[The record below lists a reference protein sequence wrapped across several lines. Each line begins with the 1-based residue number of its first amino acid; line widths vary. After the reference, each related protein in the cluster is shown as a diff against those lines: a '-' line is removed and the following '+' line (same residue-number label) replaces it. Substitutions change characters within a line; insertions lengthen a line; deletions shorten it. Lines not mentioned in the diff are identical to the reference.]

1 MKTPRAGIRDT
12 TPDEKRDAMRG
23 AAGSLAASKR
33 VFSWRFPNF

>member
-23 AAGSLAASKR
+23 AAGSIAASGGPLDLCNDR
-33 VFSWRFPNF
+33 Q